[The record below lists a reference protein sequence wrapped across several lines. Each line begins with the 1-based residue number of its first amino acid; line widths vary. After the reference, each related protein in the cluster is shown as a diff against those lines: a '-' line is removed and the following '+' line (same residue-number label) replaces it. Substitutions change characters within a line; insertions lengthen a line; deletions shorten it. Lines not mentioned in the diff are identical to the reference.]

1 MKIYR
6 ITFSPTGMSRGTAEE
21 ILKGFGDEPVW
32 IDLCEEPTKTIEIEG
47 DSICIF
53 SVPCYGGRIPR
64 TAAERL
70 LKIRGNQTPAIV
82 CVTFGNRAFEDALLE
97 LADIVQM
104 QGFSVFAGC
113 GAATEHNIMG
123 IFGAGRP
130 DGADRKA
137 MHHFSCGCIEKFQEG
152 SMTRPDFPGER
163 PYKIW
168 KGMSLPIR
176 VDESLCRHCGV
187 CAAKCPVHA
196 ISEEN
201 TTDENLCIHCMRCVK
216 ICPEKGR
223 YIPEEILDSMQKRM
237 DPVCEERKQNQF
249 YL

>member
-21 ILKGFGDEPVW
+21 ILKGYGDEPVW

-123 IFGAGRP
+123 TFGAGRP

-237 DPVCEERKQNQF
+237 APVCEERKQNQF

>member
-152 SMTRPDFPGER
+152 SMTRPGF
-163 PYKIW
+163 
-168 KGMSLPIR
+168 S
-176 VDESLCRHCGV
+176 
-187 CAAKCPVHA
+187 
-196 ISEEN
+196 
-201 TTDENLCIHCMRCVK
+201 
-216 ICPEKGR
+216 GR
-223 YIPEEILDSMQKRM
+223 TAL
-237 DPVCEERKQNQF
+237 
-249 YL
+249 

>member
-113 GAATEHNIMG
+113 GDATEHNIMG

-237 DPVCEERKQNQF
+237 APVCEERKQNQF

>member
-1 MKIYR
+1 MDR
-6 ITFSPTGMSRGTAEE
+6 SVRRT
-21 ILKGFGDEPVW
+21 D
-32 IDLCEEPTKTIEIEG
+32 KTIEIEG

-123 IFGAGRP
+123 IFGRDVRTGLTERRCIIFH
-130 DGADRKA
+130 ADVLKNFRKA
-137 MHHFSCGCIEKFQEG
+137 Q
-152 SMTRPDFPGER
+152 
-163 PYKIW
+163 
-168 KGMSLPIR
+168 
-176 VDESLCRHCGV
+176 
-187 CAAKCPVHA
+187 
-196 ISEEN
+196 
-201 TTDENLCIHCMRCVK
+201 
-216 ICPEKGR
+216 
-223 YIPEEILDSMQKRM
+223 
-237 DPVCEERKQNQF
+237 
-249 YL
+249 

>member
-1 MKIYR
+1 
-6 ITFSPTGMSRGTAEE
+6 
-21 ILKGFGDEPVW
+21 
-32 IDLCEEPTKTIEIEG
+32 
-47 DSICIF
+47 
-53 SVPCYGGRIPR
+53 
-64 TAAERL
+64 
-70 LKIRGNQTPAIV
+70 
-82 CVTFGNRAFEDALLE
+82 
-97 LADIVQM
+97 
-104 QGFSVFAGC
+104 
-113 GAATEHNIMG
+113 
-123 IFGAGRP
+123 
-130 DGADRKA
+130 
-137 MHHFSCGCIEKFQEG
+137 
-152 SMTRPDFPGER
+152 MTRPYFPGER

-237 DPVCEERKQNQF
+237 APVCEERKQNQF